1 MRRALSLGVL
11 SVCLAAAAAAA
22 SAAEIHGTIS
32 ESGKPV
38 AKGVAVK
45 LACGDVTAAATTDE
59 FGAYSLKTPTTPTG
73 ECNLSVSYKGSTPS
87 LKVVVYERPSRYD
100 LEIREESGKVTLAR
114 K

>member
-1 MRRALSLGVL
+1 MRKALFLGVVSL
-11 SVCLAAAAAAA
+11 CLAAAAA

-45 LACGDVTAAATTDE
+45 LACGDVNATATTDE
-59 FGAYSLKTPTTPTG
+59 FGAYSLKTAAAPAG
-73 ECNLSVSYKGSTPS
+73 DCNLTVTYKGSTPS

-100 LEIREESGKVTLAR
+100 LEIREESGKLTLAR

>member
-11 SVCLAAAAAAA
+11 SACLAAAAAPAF
-22 SAAEIHGTIS
+22 AAEIHGTIS

-38 AKGVAVK
+38 PKGVAVT
-45 LACGDVTAAATTDE
+45 LACGEVTASATTDE
-59 FGAYSLKTPTTPTG
+59 FGAYSLKTASTPAGDCT
-73 ECNLSVSYKGSTPS
+73 LSIRYKGATPS

-100 LEIREESGKVTLAR
+100 LEVREESGKLTLAR